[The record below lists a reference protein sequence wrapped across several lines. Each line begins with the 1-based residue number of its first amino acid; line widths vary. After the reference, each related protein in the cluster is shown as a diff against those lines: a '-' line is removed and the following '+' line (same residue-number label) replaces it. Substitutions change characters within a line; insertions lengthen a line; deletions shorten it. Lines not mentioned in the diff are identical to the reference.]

1 MATSKKFV
9 PPVAFHPGKTLSA
22 KLEEMGMGVKEFAV
36 RTSKP
41 EKTIFAVISGK
52 SSVTSDMAVAFES
65 VTKIPAH
72 FWLNKQRAFDEY
84 VARQKREEQLVLA
97 YEWVRMFPLKSMS
110 QMGWIE
116 NMKSMEDKVKSLFSY
131 FQVSTVKAWQ
141 DYYMNQQ
148 LKVAFRISLTNTK
161 EPYAISAWL
170 RRGEIQASEMQ
181 VKEYSEKR
189 LRELIPIMK
198 GLCSE
203 HPEDFSTKL
212 QEICAEAG
220 VKLIYTP
227 CLPKAPING
236 STRWINDTPCIQVT
250 GRHKR
255 NDIFWFSFFH
265 ELGHILLHGK
275 KDIFLEDIEYSDKQ
289 LEKEAEADLFASKI
303 LLSQA
308 EENEIPFIHRCSIEE
323 NEIIESNDFSI
334 KSICSF
340 AKKFNVHPAI
350 IVGRLQHKKIIP
362 FTKDTNLFEKIDLF
376 N

>member
-1 MATSKKFV
+1 
-9 PPVAFHPGKTLSA
+9 
-22 KLEEMGMGVKEFAV
+22 
-36 RTSKP
+36 
-41 EKTIFAVISGK
+41 
-52 SSVTSDMAVAFES
+52 
-65 VTKIPAH
+65 
-72 FWLNKQRAFDEY
+72 
-84 VARQKREEQLVLA
+84 
-97 YEWVRMFPLKSMS
+97 
-110 QMGWIE
+110 
-116 NMKSMEDKVKSLFSY
+116 
-131 FQVSTVKAWQ
+131 
-141 DYYMNQQ
+141 
-148 LKVAFRISLTNTK
+148 
-161 EPYAISAWL
+161 
-170 RRGEIQASEMQ
+170 MQ

-308 EENEIPFIHRCSIEE
+308 EENEI
-323 NEIIESNDFSI
+323 IESNDFSI
-334 KSICSF
+334 KSICNF

>member
-1 MATSKKFV
+1 
-9 PPVAFHPGKTLSA
+9 
-22 KLEEMGMGVKEFAV
+22 
-36 RTSKP
+36 
-41 EKTIFAVISGK
+41 
-52 SSVTSDMAVAFES
+52 
-65 VTKIPAH
+65 
-72 FWLNKQRAFDEY
+72 
-84 VARQKREEQLVLA
+84 
-97 YEWVRMFPLKSMS
+97 
-110 QMGWIE
+110 MGWIE

-308 EENEIPFIHRCSIEE
+308 EENEI
-323 NEIIESNDFSI
+323 IESNDFSI
-334 KSICSF
+334 KSICNF

>member
-212 QEICAEAG
+212 QEVCAEAG

-308 EENEIPFIHRCSIEE
+308 EENEI
-323 NEIIESNDFSI
+323 IESNDFSI
-334 KSICSF
+334 KSICNF